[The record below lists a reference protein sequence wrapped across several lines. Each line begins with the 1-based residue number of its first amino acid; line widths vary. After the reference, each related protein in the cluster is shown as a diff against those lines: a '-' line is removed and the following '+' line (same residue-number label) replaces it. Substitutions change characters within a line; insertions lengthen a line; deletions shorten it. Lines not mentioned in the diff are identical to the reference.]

1 MNQLVLSKDEIFEK
15 FGKNKEHAKQV
26 EQYAEKIF
34 DALNGKIIN
43 YGQREKLYLKTAA
56 YLHDVGY
63 YIEKKSH
70 HKHTLKIIMENG
82 LKDFDEEEKKII
94 ANIAR
99 YHRSSFPNQEKHKHF
114 AELNETQKEIV
125 TKLGAILRIAD
136 GMDKPS
142 KNLILRIEAEETPE
156 TINFY
161 IKTIGFKPKLDIAK
175 EKSDLFEKLF
185 NKPLNFIFI

>member
-161 IKTIGFKPKLDIAK
+161 IKTIGFKPKLDMAK
-175 EKSDLFEKLF
+175 EKSDLSVSFRQF
-185 NKPLNFIFI
+185 F